1 MRNILANILIFM
13 IACITVQ
20 ANSGFSSERLAES
33 VHSYIQSQK
42 GDRFDIQ
49 IVTNINAQNF
59 NQSDVRARF
68 SGAEHLRNGLNTIK
82 IEFFTTA
89 GTLSTLN
96 IQVRANDKHAE
107 QEKAQSSEIVIRRG
121 ENVRIVVV
129 SGSVQVS
136 ATGTALQDAAVGDLI
151 RVRRNGTRS
160 KILQGTAGA
169 DGNVYLSSNRLS
181 SQ

>member
-1 MRNILANILIFM
+1 MKYIIINILLFLFTCNFL
-13 IACITVQ
+13 Q
-20 ANSGFSSERLAES
+20 ANSAFSAERLAES
-33 VHSYIQSQK
+33 VHSYIQSQQD
-42 GDRFDIQ
+42 DRFDVQ

-59 NQSDVRARF
+59 NQSGVKARF
-68 SGAEHLRNGLNTIK
+68 SGAEYLRNGLNTIK
-82 IEFFTTA
+82 VEFFTTA

-96 IQVRANDKHAE
+96 IHVRANDKHAE

-136 ATGTALQDAAVGDLI
+136 AAGTALQDAAEGDLI

-169 DGNVYLSSNRLS
+169 DGNIYISSNKLS